1 MVIDDDFSDGGDM
14 REDPK
19 NQQTVQMTSILGG
32 REKETGK
39 ITESSKEE
47 DEEVISQ
54 RHIATQQKN
63 NAYQSSAIDKTRN
76 LASFMEDNEDITL
89 PLLLNEE
96 RLQTKVHLFKSPN
109 TSKKWLNQ
117 ARKGVF

>member
-39 ITESSKEE
+39 ITESSKEQ

-63 NAYQSSAIDKTRN
+63 NANQSSAIDKTRN

-96 RLQTKVHLFKSPN
+96 RLQTKVHQFKSPN
-109 TSKKWLNQ
+109 TSKKWLN
-117 ARKGVF
+117 

>member
-32 REKETGK
+32 REKEETGK

-63 NAYQSSAIDKTRN
+63 NAN
-76 LASFMEDNEDITL
+76 
-89 PLLLNEE
+89 
-96 RLQTKVHLFKSPN
+96 
-109 TSKKWLNQ
+109 
-117 ARKGVF
+117 